1 MRKKGIPDVLVRS
14 VMSLNEGAKT
24 RVEVDTELS
33 EDFQVK
39 MWMHQRS
46 VLSAFLFAVV
56 VDIVAELSRDDMLSE
71 LLYADDLLL
80 MSEMF

>member
-1 MRKKGIPDVLVRS
+1 MRKKGIADVLFRS
-14 VMSLNEGAKT
+14 VMSLYEGAKT
-24 RVEVDTELS
+24 RVKVDTELS

-46 VLSAFLFAVV
+46 VLSAFRFAV
-56 VDIVAELSRDDMLSE
+56 VDIVAELGRDDMLSE